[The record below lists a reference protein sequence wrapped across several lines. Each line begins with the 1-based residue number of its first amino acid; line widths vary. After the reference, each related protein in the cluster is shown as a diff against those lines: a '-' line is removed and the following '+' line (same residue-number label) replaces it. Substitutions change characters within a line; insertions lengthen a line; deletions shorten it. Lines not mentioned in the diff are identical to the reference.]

1 MIRFNDVNK
10 IYNPNKNNEYHALK
24 NVNLTIKDTGLVLLV
39 GKSGSG
45 KTTLLNLISG
55 LDKISSG
62 TLEISY
68 KEPYASFLFQDAQLL
83 EQYTVKENLL
93 LAMNISNHKVDI
105 STYIKKYELEGLL
118 NHKANELSSGQ

>member
-68 KEPYASFLFQDAQLL
+68 KEP
-83 EQYTVKENLL
+83 
-93 LAMNISNHKVDI
+93 
-105 STYIKKYELEGLL
+105 
-118 NHKANELSSGQ
+118 

>member
-62 TLEISY
+62 TLDISY
-68 KEPYASFLFQDAQLL
+68 NEPYASF
-83 EQYTVKENLL
+83 
-93 LAMNISNHKVDI
+93 
-105 STYIKKYELEGLL
+105 
-118 NHKANELSSGQ
+118 